1 MSGKFAVIDYIILFA
16 YLLLILYIGIA
27 VAKKEMKGK
36 EFFKGDGSIPWWVTS
51 VSLFAT
57 LLSPISFLSLAG
69 NSYAGTWKLW
79 FAQLGLFIAVPIAM
93 YFFLPVYR
101 KLNLDTAY
109 EYLERRFNK
118 KMRIIGSL
126 LFIVYQ
132 IGRMSIIMYLPAI
145 ALAAVTGINTVL
157 IILFMGVI
165 ATIYSTFGGI
175 KSVLWTDFI
184 QGVVLIG
191 GGIFALIVLLFT
203 INGGIPEV
211 FNVAFNDG
219 KFFSDVVVFDR
230 NFVND
235 SIFIVII
242 GAGLSTAF
250 SYISSQDMVQR
261 YLTTNDLK
269 EMNKMTI
276 MNGALSIGTA
286 TLFFFIGTALY
297 VFYTQQTAALPTG
310 KSDIIFAN
318 FIVSELPAGISGLL
332 IAGLFAA
339 GQSTLS
345 TGLNSVATSWTLD
358 IQKVLSPNM
367 SDEKS
372 TKIARS
378 VSTIVG
384 IFSIAFAIVL
394 AYSDVSSA
402 YSWFNG
408 LMGLALGIIGG
419 TFTLGVMTKKAN
431 GKGAVLGFI
440 ATTIV
445 AIYVSYFTD
454 ITFWA
459 YSIINLGASLVFG
472 YGFSLIFREKSKAES
487 GEFTFYDQ
495 KKAV

>member
-1 MSGKFAVIDYIILFA
+1 MAI
-16 YLLLILYIGIA
+16 
-27 VAKKEMKGK
+27 
-36 EFFKGDGSIPWWVTS
+36 
-51 VSLFAT
+51 
-57 LLSPISFLSLAG
+57 
-69 NSYAGTWKLW
+69 
-79 FAQLGLFIAVPIAM
+79 

-109 EYLERRFNK
+109 EYLERRFDK
-118 KMRIIGSL
+118 KMRILGSA
-126 LFIVYQ
+126 LFIIYQ

-145 ALAAVTGINTVL
+145 ALAAVTGINTIV

-165 ATIYSTFGGI
+165 ATIYSSFGGI

-203 INGGIPEV
+203 IDGGFGEV
-211 FNVAFNDG
+211 VSKGVADQ
-219 KFFSDVVVFDR
+219 KFFSDVVLFDP
-230 NFVND
+230 NFVNN
-235 SIFIVII
+235 SVLLLIV

-261 YLTTNDLK
+261 YLTTDDLK
-269 EMNKMTI
+269 EMNKMTTL
-276 MNGALSIGTA
+276 NGVLSLGTA

-297 VFYTQQTAALPTG
+297 VFYTQQAGSLPEG
-310 KSDIIFAN
+310 KADLIFAN

-358 IQKVLSPNM
+358 IQKVIKPNM

-372 TKIARS
+372 TKIARN

-384 IFSIAFAIVL
+384 IFSIVFAIVL

-408 LMGLALGIIGG
+408 LMGLVLGIVGG
-419 TFTLGVMTKKAN
+419 TFTLGVLTKKAN
-431 GKGAVLGFI
+431 SKGALYGFI
-440 ATTIV
+440 ATAIV

-454 ITFWA
+454 ISLWA
-459 YSIINLGASLVFG
+459 YSIINLVTSIVFG
-472 YGFSLIFREKSKAES
+472 YGFSILFGGKSKAEN
-487 GEFTFYDQ
+487 GDLTYYDH
-495 KKAV
+495 KKAM

>member
-1 MSGKFAVIDYIILFA
+1 VP
-16 YLLLILYIGIA
+16 
-27 VAKKEMKGK
+27 VA
-36 EFFKGDGSIPWWVTS
+36 I
-51 VSLFAT
+51 
-57 LLSPISFLSLAG
+57 
-69 NSYAGTWKLW
+69 
-79 FAQLGLFIAVPIAM
+79 

-109 EYLERRFNK
+109 EYLERRFDK
-118 KMRIIGSL
+118 KMRILGSA
-126 LFIVYQ
+126 LFIIYQ

-145 ALAAVTGINTVL
+145 ALAAVTGINTIV

-165 ATIYSTFGGI
+165 ATIYSSFGGI

-203 INGGIPEV
+203 IDGGFGEV
-211 FNVAFNDG
+211 VSKGVADQ
-219 KFFSDVVVFDR
+219 KFFSDVVLFDP
-230 NFVND
+230 NFVNN
-235 SIFIVII
+235 SVLLLIV

-261 YLTTNDLK
+261 YLTTDDLK
-269 EMNKMTI
+269 EMNKMTTL
-276 MNGALSIGTA
+276 NGVLSLGTA

-297 VFYTQQTAALPTG
+297 VFYTQQAGSLPEG
-310 KSDIIFAN
+310 KADLIFAN

-358 IQKVLSPNM
+358 IQKVIKPNM

-372 TKIARS
+372 TKIARN

-384 IFSIAFAIVL
+384 IFSIVFAIVL

-408 LMGLALGIIGG
+408 LMGLVLGIVGG
-419 TFTLGVMTKKAN
+419 TFTLGVLTKKAN
-431 GKGAVLGFI
+431 SKGALYGFI
-440 ATTIV
+440 ATAIV

-454 ITFWA
+454 ISLWA
-459 YSIINLGASLVFG
+459 YSIINLVTSIVFG
-472 YGFSLIFREKSKAES
+472 YGFSILFGGKSKAEN
-487 GEFTFYDQ
+487 GDLTYYDH
-495 KKAV
+495 KKAM

>member
-1 MSGKFAVIDYIILFA
+1 MDGKFAVIDYIILFA
-16 YLLLILYIGIA
+16 YLLFILYIGIA

-69 NSYAGTWKLW
+69 NSYLGSWEIW
-79 FAQLGLFIAVPIAM
+79 FAQLGLFIAVPVAI

-109 EYLERRFNK
+109 EYLERRFDK
-118 KMRIIGSL
+118 KMRILGSV
-126 LFIVYQ
+126 LFIFYQ

-145 ALAAVTGINTVL
+145 ALAAVTGINTVV

-165 ATIYSTFGGI
+165 ATIYSSFGGI

-203 INGGIPEV
+203 IDGGFGEV
-211 FNVAFNDG
+211 VSKGVADQ
-219 KFFSDVVVFDR
+219 KFFSDVVFFDP
-230 NFVND
+230 NFVNN
-235 SIFIVII
+235 SVLLLVV

-261 YLTTNDLK
+261 YLTTDDLK
-269 EMNKMTI
+269 EMNKMTVA
-276 MNGALSIGTA
+276 NGVLSLGTA

-297 VFYTQQTAALPTG
+297 VFYTQQAGPLPEG
-310 KSDIIFAN
+310 KSDLIFAN
-318 FIVSELPAGISGLL
+318 FIVSELPAGVSGLL

-358 IQKVLSPNM
+358 IQKVLKPGM

-372 TKIARS
+372 TKMARN

-384 IFSIAFAIVL
+384 IFSIVFAIVL
-394 AYSDVSSA
+394 AYSDVGSA

-408 LMGLALGIIGG
+408 LMGLVLGIVGG
-419 TFTLGVMTKKAN
+419 TFTLGVLTKKAN
-431 GKGAVLGFI
+431 SKGALFGFI

-454 ITFWA
+454 ISFWA
-459 YSIINLGASLVFG
+459 YSIINLVVSIVLG
-472 YGFSLIFREKSKAES
+472 YGFSILLGGKSKAED
-487 GEFTFYDQ
+487 GDLTYYDQ
-495 KKAV
+495 KKAM